1 MAQVRSTDTSPEI
14 AVRRALHANGF
25 RFRLHRKDLPGTPDI
40 VLPRTRD
47 VVFVNGCFWHGHH
60 CPRSRLPS
68 SNREYW
74 ERKINRNVIRD
85 ARAVERLKAEGWKT
99 HVIWEC
105 DIVRGVQRL
114 IADLAPRRAASTLR
128 SGTNGT

>member
-1 MAQVRSTDTSPEI
+1 MVDTVDRATRSKIMAQVRSTDTSPEI

-60 CPRSRLPS
+60 CPRSRMPS
-68 SNREYW
+68 SNRAYW
-74 ERKINRNVIRD
+74 KRKIRRNAARD
-85 ARAVERLKAEGWKT
+85 AEVVERLRAKGWKT

-105 DIVRGVQRL
+105 DLRRGIDQL
-114 IADLAPRRAASTLR
+114 LSNLTP
-128 SGTNGT
+128 